1 MKAMPYFRTF
11 QWGVDSVHHV
21 KFNQVE
27 TNLLGA
33 AASDNSIILYDI
45 RNVGPVR
52 KVVMNLRSNALAWNP
67 MEVGQFSDFP
77 PEFQGCG
84 SGSGRIRTFLVG
96 AGSGK
101 FSPDPDPIGTFAML
115 SCQ

>member
-1 MKAMPYFRTF
+1 M
-11 QWGVDSVHHV
+11 DSVHHV
-21 KFNQVE
+21 KFNPVE

-67 MEVGQFSDFP
+67 MEVK
-77 PEFQGCG
+77 
-84 SGSGRIRTFLVG
+84 RIIVLH
-96 AGSGK
+96 S
-101 FSPDPDPIGTFAML
+101 
-115 SCQ
+115 

>member
-1 MKAMPYFRTF
+1 M
-11 QWGVDSVHHV
+11 
-21 KFNQVE
+21 KFNPVE

-67 MEVGQFSDFP
+67 MEVKKTFSRFGQLFYLNYSCFLIFSMFVNP
-77 PEFQGCG
+77 F
-84 SGSGRIRTFLVG
+84 SVFRIRIF
-96 AGSGK
+96 
-101 FSPDPDPIGTFAML
+101 
-115 SCQ
+115 